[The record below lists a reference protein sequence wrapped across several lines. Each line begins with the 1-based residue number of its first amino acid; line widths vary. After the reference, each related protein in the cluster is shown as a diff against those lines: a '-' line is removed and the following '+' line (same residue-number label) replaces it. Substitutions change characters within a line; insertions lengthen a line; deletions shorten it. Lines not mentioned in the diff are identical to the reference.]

1 MEMDELRKTW
11 KALDE
16 QLNSSKLVNEQ
27 IVKNLIMDRKSK
39 ANSGINKISGWGKFS
54 LLVGVVMVVAVVF
67 ICILLPKLGLSAEV
81 LGNIRIFLFFLVPS
95 LVLGFWWD
103 LKGYLWIR
111 DTNIEEMPV
120 LTVIE
125 RVNKFKRWTQNEI
138 VVAAIWIVIAFSL
151 IYYLFKLYALPM
163 LAQVVMVSFWIVTI
177 PPILYLVYK
186 KLIYDNLEEVKKNM
200 SEINELKID

>member
-1 MEMDELRKTW
+1 MRKTW